1 MRVEKFDYNSFD
13 ELLANT
19 YVVFDDD
26 KNAVIIDPSKDYE
39 GIVNYLKK
47 NELNPIAILLTHGHF
62 DHFGGV
68 NVLLENYPNLK
79 VYIEG
84 HDYELLGDPTKNCSY
99 MCGESLIIDID
110 PIFVKDGTVLKLLKD
125 EEIVAINTTFHT
137 MGSSCYYFKNNNWL
151 FSGDTLFAGGI
162 GRYDLPTSC
171 PKLIQQSLGKLK
183 SLNPNVKIYPGHGPN
198 SIIGNEINNIF

>member
-39 GIVNYLKK
+39 GIVNYLNK
-47 NELNPIAILLTHGHF
+47 NELKPVAILLTHGHF

-79 VYIEG
+79 VYIEE
-84 HDYELLGDPTKNCSY
+84 HDYELLGDPIKNCSY
-99 MCGESLIIDID
+99 MCGSSLIIDVD
-110 PIFVKDGTVLKLLKD
+110 PIFVKDGSVLKLLK
-125 EEIVAINTTFHT
+125 
-137 MGSSCYYFKNNNWL
+137 SQLL
-151 FSGDTLFAGGI
+151 F
-162 GRYDLPTSC
+162 
-171 PKLIQQSLGKLK
+171 LK
-183 SLNPNVKIYPGHGPN
+183 
-198 SIIGNEINNIF
+198 